1 MKRLLLFTGVTILA
15 VQAVFLGLRVTG
27 SRAGVD
33 EAWLAEQAYFQ
44 SHDGYV
50 HSELFRG
57 YCHNEDRIML
67 QHRLF
72 ILMAA
77 GLIKIAGFHLIGL
90 RLIALT
96 SAAVLMLLFRRYC
109 LRYLEL
115 DSPTVLAA
123 SGILMLMPLFFRYT
137 VIFRPEMLYTAFGF
151 GSFLCLAGEDSHRL
165 RRALAGFLAGLSLVT
180 HPNGAIFVIAGI
192 ALLLWERRFIC
203 SAVFLAGAAV
213 VMLPYVIELS
223 GNIPLLREQLSG
235 ELSAGKTTFTILT
248 PFSNLLNEHKS
259 LFRKPETIF
268 TSILILTS
276 LLATPR
282 QAFRRFSP
290 LYRYSAVLLVSLGLL
305 TCCKT
310 VTYTVPLLPFGAA
323 IFAVALSEFSRL
335 HIEHRYRRAKRSGF
349 AFAALL
355 LLLYGLYFSA
365 HSISGG
371 GCYIE
376 RENALAGDLI
386 PEGETCLAPMN
397 FIFGQIDRLRISGL
411 YLARVLCENREMS
424 IEYLLDYAEQ
434 RRIGYIVLDDYWIEH
449 TTGCEE
455 FLNQDQSTVDVID
468 TGELLVLKIVNREP

>member
-1 MKRLLLFTGVTILA
+1 MLLFAGMTILG

-27 SRAGVD
+27 SGAGVD

-44 SHDGYV
+44 SRDGYV
-50 HSELFRG
+50 HSELFRD
-57 YCHNEDRIML
+57 YCHSENRIMF

-72 ILMAA
+72 ILVAA
-77 GLIKIAGFHLIGL
+77 GVIRVAGFHLIGL
-90 RLIALT
+90 RLISLV
-96 SAAVLMLLFRRYC
+96 SAAALMLLFRKYC
-109 LRYLEL
+109 SRYLEL

-137 VIFRPEMLYTAFGF
+137 VIFRPEMLCTAFGF

-165 RRALAGFLAGLSLVT
+165 RRALAGILAGLSLVT
-180 HPNGAIFVIAGI
+180 HSNGVIFVIAGI

-213 VMLPYVIELS
+213 VVLPYVIELS
-223 GNIPLLREQLSG
+223 RNIPLLREQLGG

-268 TSILILTS
+268 TSILVLTS
-276 LLATPR
+276 LLVTRR
-282 QAFRRFSP
+282 QTYRRFSP

-305 TCCKT
+305 TSCKT

-323 IFAVALSEFSRL
+323 ISAVALSEFSRL
-335 HIEHRYRRAKRSGF
+335 HSEQRYRRAKRG
-349 AFAALL
+349 AFTSAALL
-355 LLLYGLYFSA
+355 LLLYGLYFSV

-371 GCYIE
+371 TCNIE

-386 PEGETCLAPMN
+386 PEGETCLAPMS
-397 FIFGQIDRLRISGL
+397 FVFGQIDRLRISGL

-424 IEYLLDYAEQ
+424 IGYLLDYAEE
-434 RRIGYIVLDDYWIEH
+434 RCIGYIVLDDYWIEH

-455 FLNQDQSTVDVID
+455 FLKQDQCTVDVID
-468 TGELLVLKIVNREP
+468 TGELLVLKIANRVR

>member
-15 VQAVFLGLRVTG
+15 VQAVFLVIRVVG
-27 SRAGVD
+27 NRAGVD

-44 SHDGYV
+44 SRDGYV

-57 YCHNEDRIML
+57 YCHSENRIML

-72 ILMAA
+72 ILTAA
-77 GLIKIAGFHLIGL
+77 GVIRIAGFHLIGL
-90 RLIALT
+90 RLISLV
-96 SAAVLMLLFRRYC
+96 SAAVLMLLFRNYC
-109 LRYLEL
+109 SRYLEL
-115 DSPTVLAA
+115 GSRTVLAA
-123 SGILMLMPLFFRYT
+123 SGILLLMPLFFRYAA
-137 VIFRPEMLYTAFGF
+137 IFRPEMLYTAFGF
-151 GSFLCLAGEDSHRL
+151 GSFLCLAGEDLHRL

-180 HPNGAIFVIAGI
+180 HPNGVIFVIAGI

-213 VMLPYVIELS
+213 VILPYVIELS
-223 GNIPLLREQLSG
+223 GNIPLLREQLGG

-248 PFSNLLNEHKS
+248 PLLNLLNEHKS

-276 LLATPR
+276 LLVTRR
-282 QAFRRFSP
+282 QTYRRFSP
-290 LYRYSAVLLVSLGLL
+290 LYRYSAALLVSLGLL
-305 TCCKT
+305 TSCKT

-335 HIEHRYRRAKRSGF
+335 RSEQSYRRAKRSGF
-349 AFAALL
+349 AFAALI
-355 LLLYGLYFSA
+355 LLLYGLYFSV

-371 GCYIE
+371 IYNIE
-376 RENALAGDLI
+376 RENAPAGDLI

-397 FIFGQIDRLRISGL
+397 FIFGQIDRLQISGL

-424 IEYLLDYAEQ
+424 IGYLLDYADE

-455 FLNQDQSTVDVID
+455 FLAQDQYEVNVVD
-468 TGELLVLKIVNREP
+468 TGELLVLKIANRER